1 MPVARSWETT
11 LLTVLDG
18 IAKPMPTLP
27 AWPPAVVEPV
37 DSICELTPIT
47 WPAALNSGPPEL
59 PGLIAASVWMTS
71 SIEKPLG
78 EEISR
83 CSALTTPVVSVR
95 SRPNGLPIAYAG
107 SPTSTLLESA
117 SVSGLRLRGGDL
129 QEREVGRGVLAD
141 ELGVE
146 RLAVADLGLDLAVRA
161 LDDVARW

>member
-1 MPVARSWETT
+1 MPVALQLRDDA
-11 LLTVLDG
+11 LDRVG
-18 IAKPMPTLP
+18 RDREADADVAGL
-27 AWPPAVVEPV
+27 AAELERFG

-95 SRPNGLPIAYAG
+95 SRPNGLPMA
-107 SPTSTLLESA
+107 
-117 SVSGLRLRGGDL
+117 
-129 QEREVGRGVLAD
+129 
-141 ELGVE
+141 
-146 RLAVADLGLDLAVRA
+146 
-161 LDDVARW
+161 